1 MEKLFDINE
10 EGFSVR
16 CKLFFNKDIH
26 AVNNVVIATH
36 GFGGFKDNNSIA
48 RFAEKIISKYK
59 NYGVIC
65 FDWPCHGMDARKK
78 LRLEECMTYMRLV
91 VSYAKEKLN
100 AENVYNYS
108 TSFGGYLT
116 LKYVAENENPFAKIA
131 LRCPAIKMYDVM
143 DSHMSE
149 EDRVKLSKNKDV
161 ISGYERKIVIDKAFM
176 DELKECDIT
185 KKDYMDYADSM
196 LIIHGTK
203 DEMVPI
209 SYSEEFS
216 DNNVIELIKVEGA
229 DHRFFDQK
237 KLDFAIQK
245 IIEFFA
251 PKEA

>member
-1 MEKLFDINE
+1 
-10 EGFSVR
+10 
-16 CKLFFNKDIH
+16 
-26 AVNNVVIATH
+26 
-36 GFGGFKDNNSIA
+36 
-48 RFAEKIISKYK
+48 
-59 NYGVIC
+59 
-65 FDWPCHGMDARKK
+65 
-78 LRLEECMTYMRLV
+78 
-91 VSYAKEKLN
+91 
-100 AENVYNYS
+100 
-108 TSFGGYLT
+108 
-116 LKYVAENENPFAKIA
+116 
-131 LRCPAIKMYDVM
+131 
-143 DSHMSE
+143 
-149 EDRVKLSKNKDV
+149 
-161 ISGYERKIVIDKAFM
+161 M

-229 DHRFFDQK
+229 DHRFADQK